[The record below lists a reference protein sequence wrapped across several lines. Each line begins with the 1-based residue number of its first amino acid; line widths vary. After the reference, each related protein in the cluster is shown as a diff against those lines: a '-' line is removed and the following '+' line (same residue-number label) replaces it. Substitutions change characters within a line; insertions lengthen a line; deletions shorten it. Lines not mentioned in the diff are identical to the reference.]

1 VEKVNRLKVAEK
13 ERDNLS
19 GSKLEAEAFIEKE
32 KDIRRKKNALFQVME
47 HAALAQA
54 ADVAA
59 KQEKATEKL
68 QGERAKHSDTEKRLA
83 VIQAEYE
90 RVKADHDRVAA
101 ELEKS
106 TMVRPVA
113 FHAQPHP
120 QLQCLIRS
128 SALPAITCCWVVYR
142 FLFVSCVLCRSNTMP
157 SSATT

>member
-54 ADVAA
+54 ADVTA

-106 TMVRPVA
+106 TMVRPVVA
-113 FHAQPHP
+113 FHTQPHL
-120 QLQCLIRS
+120 QL
-128 SALPAITCCWVVYR
+128 
-142 FLFVSCVLCRSNTMP
+142 
-157 SSATT
+157 